1 MNSNKNRKTSK
12 IPTTLSYMTLNDMD
26 NKQNIEIMYDDFK
39 RIAKSND
46 ERFSNSIIFE
56 TEKTNDLETVYA
68 VFVADTKS

>member
-1 MNSNKNRKTSK
+1 MIFFKYVTKLRMNSNKNRKTSK

-46 ERFSNSIIFE
+46 ERFSN
-56 TEKTNDLETVYA
+56 
-68 VFVADTKS
+68 